1 MNIRGIYKTSL
12 IDFPGRISAVL
23 FNGGCNLRCRYCH
36 NPELV
41 HPDPSTEPEHT
52 ENEILAFLKKR
63 AGLLEGVVLTGG
75 EPTIDPGI
83 IPFLHQVKDTGL
95 AIKLD
100 TNGFRP
106 DVLACILEESL
117 VDYVAMDIKTSP
129 SRYPELTGRDISF
142 DTILESFSLLEKSGV
157 TFELRTTCIPEYV
170 TEETLSQAGE
180 SLGSVPIYYLQQF
193 VNDNPLVD
201 PEWKDVQPYPVHL
214 LHRLCDV
221 VSRFALKCE
230 IRGI

>member
-41 HPDPSTEPEHT
+41 HPDPSIEPEYT
-52 ENEILAFLKKR
+52 EDEILSFLEKR
-63 AGLLEGVVLTGG
+63 SGLLEGVVLTGG
-75 EPTIDPGI
+75 EPTIDPGL
-83 IPFLHQVKDTGL
+83 IPFLHRLRETGL
-95 AIKLD
+95 AVKLD

-106 DVLACILEESL
+106 DVLGRVLEEDL

-129 SRYPELTGRDISF
+129 SRYPELTGRDVTF
-142 DTILESFSLLEKSGV
+142 DTIIDSFTLLRDANLD
-157 TFELRTTCIPEYV
+157 FELRTTCIPEYV
-170 TEETLSQAGE
+170 TEETLEEAGE
-180 SLGSVPIYYLQQF
+180 ALGQVPLYYLQQF

-201 PEWKDVQPYPVHL
+201 PEWKDVQPYPVQVL
-214 LHRLCDV
+214 FRLCET
-221 VSRFALKCE
+221 VSRFAQECD